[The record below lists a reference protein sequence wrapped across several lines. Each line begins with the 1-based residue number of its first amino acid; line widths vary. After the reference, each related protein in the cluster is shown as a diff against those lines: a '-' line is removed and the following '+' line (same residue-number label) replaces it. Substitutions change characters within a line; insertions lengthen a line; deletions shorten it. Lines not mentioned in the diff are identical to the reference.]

1 MHYTRKMPLLAGA
14 ALAIMAASAQAQP
27 ANCRDVNSDGTV
39 NATDGSAL
47 ENKLANPSAVVCG
60 GPTSANIDCADLNDD
75 GTVDPGDRVVLAQ
88 TLSGVEPLYAPCTGP
103 APVACPATF
112 SGNITAN
119 THWGPA
125 GCQVDIT
132 GPVLVV
138 APAVLTVDAG
148 TVVRGVKNPAN
159 PAALVVTRGAKLD
172 ANGTAADPIVF
183 TSNQTPGARDKGDWG
198 GVTLN
203 GSAPVNFDG
212 GEGSSEGLPPGL
224 ALYGG
229 NDVADNSGRVRYTRV
244 EFSGIEFS
252 PDNELNVFTMN
263 GVGSGTIVDHVQAHR
278 GNDDCHEWFGGTVR
292 TKYLVATACRDDF
305 FDWQIGF
312 RGSLQFGV
320 AHQALTGVDGSG
332 RNGFESDNNEFG
344 FDNLQRSNP
353 RICNVTAI
361 GAKNQGLGI
370 SGSGAN
376 LRRGTAGTIS
386 NSIFSGWVSSCLDVD
401 NDETIARGC
410 TGPATLRTGADTLA
424 VRDSVC
430 FNNGPAGTTTAI
442 GSTTAPA
449 CTPAQLVGLWGPS
462 TANPNIPWA
471 SSASYPTNPINTA
484 DYVPTASLAG
494 PDCETV
500 DPGAFDSAPFIGAL
514 QNGGI
519 NWLNDSAACNP
530 GQVGNCWL
538 NAELS

>member
-1 MHYTRKMPLLAGA
+1 MRHMWRMTLLAGA
-14 ALAIMAASAQAQP
+14 AFALAAGSAKAQP
-27 ANCRDVNSDGTV
+27 ANCRDINNDGAV
-39 NATDGSAL
+39 NATDGSVL
-47 ENKLANPSAVVCG
+47 ENRLLTPAAVICG
-60 GPTSANIDCADLNDD
+60 GPTAANIACADLNAN
-75 GTVDPGDRVVLAQ
+75 GTVDTGDRVLLAQ
-88 TLSGVEPLYAPCTGP
+88 TLGGVETLFPACTGAP
-103 APVACPATF
+103 AATCPASF
-112 SGNITAN
+112 SGNITTN
-119 THWGPA
+119 IRWGGPA
-125 GCQVDIT
+125 CQVDIS

-138 APAVLTVDAG
+138 APAVLTVDPG

-159 PAALVVTRGAKLD
+159 PAALIITRGAKLD
-172 ANGTAADPIVF
+172 ANGTGADPIVF
-183 TSNQTPGARDKGDWG
+183 TSNQAPGARALGDWG

-212 GEGSSEGLPPGL
+212 GQGSSEGLPPGL

-229 NDVADNSGRVRYTRV
+229 NDVADNSGRVRFTRI

-263 GVGSGTIVDHVQAHR
+263 GVGSGTTIDHVQAHR

-292 TKYLVATACRDDF
+292 TKYLVATGCRDDF

-320 AHQALTGVDGSG
+320 AHQAAAGVDGSG
-332 RNGFESDNNEFG
+332 RNAFEADNNEFG

-376 LRRGTAGTIS
+376 LRRGTAGTIA

-410 TGPATLRTGADTLA
+410 TGPATLRTGADILL
-424 VRDSVC
+424 VKDSVC
-430 FNNGPAGTTTAI
+430 FNNGPTGTTTAI
-442 GSTTAPA
+442 GSSTSPA
-449 CTPAQLVGLWGPS
+449 CTPAQLVSLWAPS
-462 TANPNIPWA
+462 ASNPNVPWA
-471 SSASYPTNPINTA
+471 SAVSFPTSPINTA
-484 DYVPTASLAG
+484 DYVPTAPLGG
-494 PDCETV
+494 PDCASL
-500 DPGAFDSAPFIGAL
+500 DAGAFESAPFIGAL
-514 QNGGI
+514 QNGGV
-519 NWLNDSAACNP
+519 NWLNDSATCNA
-530 GQVGNCWL
+530 GQVGDCWL
-538 NAELS
+538 SADLS

>member
-1 MHYTRKMPLLAGA
+1 MRHTWRTALLTAA
-14 ALAIMAASAQAQP
+14 ALAVVAGSAAAQP

-39 NATDGSAL
+39 SATDGSVL
-47 ENKLANPSAVVCG
+47 ENRLLNPSAVICG
-60 GPTSANIDCADLNDD
+60 GPTAANVDCADLNDNGVID
-75 GTVDPGDRVVLAQ
+75 TGDRVLLAQ
-88 TLSGVEPLYAPCTGP
+88 SLAGVETLFPACTTAPPATCPG
-103 APVACPATF
+103 APV
-112 SGNITAN
+112 SGNITTN

-125 GCQVDIT
+125 GCVVDLS
-132 GPVLVV
+132 GAVLVV
-138 APAVLTVDAG
+138 PPAVLTVDPG
-148 TVVRGVKNPAN
+148 VMVRGIKNPGNA
-159 PAALVVTRGAKLD
+159 AALIVTRGAKLD

-183 TSNQTPGARDKGDWG
+183 TSNQAPGARDKGDWG

-229 NDVADNSGRVRYTRV
+229 NDVADNSGRVRFVRV

-263 GVGSGTIVDHVQAHR
+263 GVGTGTVIDHVQAHR

-292 TKYLVATACRDDF
+292 TKFLVATACRDDD
-305 FDWQIGF
+305 FDWQIGW

-320 AHQALTGVDGSG
+320 SHKSAVGVDGSG
-332 RNGFESDNNEFG
+332 RCGLESDNNEFG
-344 FDNLQRSNP
+344 FDNLPRSNP
-353 RICNVTAI
+353 RVCNVTTI
-361 GAKNQGLGI
+361 GIRPQGGTI

-386 NSIFSGWVSSCLDVD
+386 NTIFTGWPSACLDID
-401 NDETIARGC
+401 NDETIARAC
-410 TGPATLRTGADTLA
+410 TNGTTLRTGADTLL
-424 VRDSVC
+424 VKDSIC
-430 FNNGPAGTTTAI
+430 FDNGPAGTTLST

-462 TANPNIPWA
+462 TANPNIAAAAAFPG
-471 SSASYPTNPINTA
+471 TNPLNTA
-484 DYVPTASLAG
+484 AYVPAGALAG
-494 PDCETV
+494 PDCEAV
-500 DPGAFDSAPFIGAL
+500 DPAAFESAPFIGAL

-519 NWLNDSAACNP
+519 NWLNDSSACGP
-530 GQVGNCWL
+530 GQVADCWL
-538 NAELS
+538 NVELN

>member
-1 MHYTRKMPLLAGA
+1 M
-14 ALAIMAASAQAQP
+14 
-27 ANCRDVNSDGTV
+27 
-39 NATDGSAL
+39 
-47 ENKLANPSAVVCG
+47 
-60 GPTSANIDCADLNDD
+60 
-75 GTVDPGDRVVLAQ
+75 
-88 TLSGVEPLYAPCTGP
+88 
-103 APVACPATF
+103 
-112 SGNITAN
+112 
-119 THWGPA
+119 
-125 GCQVDIT
+125 
-132 GPVLVV
+132 LVV
-138 APAVLTVDAG
+138 PPAVLTVQPG
-148 TVVRGVKNPAN
+148 TVVRGVKNTSN

-183 TSNQTPGARDKGDWG
+183 TSNQAPGARDRGDWG

-203 GSAPVNFDG
+203 GSAPVNFTG

-229 NDVADNSGRVRYTRV
+229 TDVADNSGRVRFTRV

-263 GVGSGTIVDHVQAHR
+263 GLGTGTVIDHVQAHR
-278 GNDDCHEWFGGTVR
+278 GNDDCFEWFGGTVR
-292 TKYLVATACRDDF
+292 AKYLVATACRDDF

-320 AHQALTGVDGSG
+320 AHQAVAGVDGSG
-332 RNGFESDNNEFG
+332 RNAFESDNNEFG

-361 GAKNQGLGI
+361 GAKNQGLAI
-370 SGSGAN
+370 SGAGAN

-386 NSIFSGWVSSCLDVD
+386 NTIFSGWVSSCLDID

-410 TGPATLRTGADTLA
+410 TGPATLRTGADTLL
-424 VRDSVC
+424 VSNSVC
-430 FNNGPAGTTTAI
+430 NNNGPTGTTLAI

-449 CTPAQLVGLWGPS
+449 CTPAQLVGLWAPS

-471 SSASYPTNPINTA
+471 SAVTFPTNPINTA
-484 DYVPTASLAG
+484 DYVPTAPLAG
-494 PDCETV
+494 PDCEAL

-519 NWLNDSAACNP
+519 NWLNDSAACAAS
-530 GQVGNCWL
+530 QVGDCWL
-538 NAELS
+538 NADRAELNGMARAGRLQWPARSRTIKDDDEKGTAHRFDPDDRGRVDRGRRDPRPVADPPPWPACSGNLNGGARSLARAQSTSSCRRSNARTDMHCDGFALRKPSIET